1 MKLSDAI
8 SSFLAYILEERGL
21 SLNTAESYRR
31 DLEKFLEFR
40 GDVEI
45 NEITLEDIDSFAEYL
60 SVQKYSQNTRSRTFS
75 ALKSF
80 CSFLEIEEK
89 AKLSI
94 SLDIQIPKKE
104 IKLPEFLTIDEVIR
118 LLDAP
123 DTTTPK
129 GLRDKSMLE
138 LLYATGIRVSE
149 LTNLKVQNVLL
160 DEKILKVIGKGNK
173 ERIVPFNDYT
183 EKYLTMYLYEVRP
196 RLVRKRGEDK
206 VFLNLRGGPISRV
219 SVWKIL
225 QEYAL
230 KAGIN
235 KRIYPH
241 ILRHTFA
248 THMLKNGCDL
258 RTLQVFLGH
267 SSLMTTQIY
276 THLDK
281 DYLKKIHKTYH
292 PRG

>member
-21 SLNTAESYRR
+21 SLNTAESYKR

-60 SVQKYSQNTRSRTFS
+60 SIQKYSQNTRSRTFS

-80 CSFLEIEEK
+80 CSFLEIEEN

-94 SLDIQIPKKE
+94 SSDIQIPKKE
-104 IKLPEFLTIDEVIR
+104 IKLPEFLTIDEVTQ

-149 LTNLKVQNVLL
+149 LTNLKVQNILL
-160 DEKILKVIGKGNK
+160 DEKIVRVIGKGNK

-183 EKYLTMYLYEVRP
+183 EKYLTIYLYEVRP
-196 RLVRKRGEDK
+196 RLMRKRGEDR
-206 VFLNLRGGPISRV
+206 VFLNLRGGPISRI

-267 SSLMTTQIY
+267 SSLITTQIY

-281 DYLKKIHKTYH
+281 DYLKKIHRTYH